1 MRRRF
6 FWSLSVALF
15 AVIFAATCQAAEWKP
30 KKLEIIIPHE
40 VGSTSDATT
49 RLIGKY
55 WTKYMPGVQLI
66 YINKGQAGGR
76 LGYDQFARS
85 KRDGTVIMSCNIQT
99 AAILY
104 AQQKPDWKWEEVIY
118 PINVYDMDPAI
129 IQVRMDSPYKNLE
142 ELIEA
147 AKKSPLNA
155 GLSRWATTDTLVLY
169 QLMDY
174 TGAKFEVIP
183 LGSGSKSRAGLLG
196 GHVDLNVRRASDMK
210 ISAGQIRPLAI
221 CLPTNPIPHVV
232 GDIPTVTSVVKK
244 PIVSAG
250 SYRAFVTHPEVK
262 KNYPERFKVLYDTL
276 SKVKKDPGFIEEAQK
291 LGFEL
296 MDDMAPEELIEMSEE
311 LFPVFEKYADVYKKN
326 Q

>member
-1 MRRRF
+1 MFRHF
-6 FWSLSVALF
+6 FRAVSLSLLAI
-15 AVIFAATCQAAEWKP
+15 AFAATCHAAEWKP

-55 WTKYMPGVQLI
+55 WTKHMPGVQLV

-76 LGYDQFARS
+76 LGYDQFARA
-85 KRDGTVIMSCNIQT
+85 KRDGSVIMSCNLQT
-99 AAILY
+99 AAILH
-104 AQQKPDWKWEEVIY
+104 AQQKPNWKWEEVIY
-118 PINVYDMDPAI
+118 PINVYDMDPAVV
-129 IQVRMDSPYKNLE
+129 QVRSDSPYKTLE
-142 ELIEA
+142 DIIEA
-147 AKKSPLNA
+147 ARKAPLNA

-174 TGAKFEVIP
+174 TGAQFEVIP

-196 GHVDLNVRRASDMK
+196 GHVDLNVRRASDLK
-210 ISAGQIRPLAI
+210 VSVGQIRAVAL

-232 GDIPTVTSVVKK
+232 GDIPTVTSVVKQ

-250 SYRAFVTHPEVK
+250 SYRAFVAHPDLK
-262 KNYPERFKVLYDTL
+262 KNHPDRYQILADTL
-276 SKVKKDPGFIEEAQK
+276 SKVKKDPEFIKEAK
-291 LGFEL
+291 NLGFEL
-296 MDDMAPEELIEMSEE
+296 MDDMSPESLIQMTEE
-311 LFPVFEKYADVYKKN
+311 LFPVFEKYADVYKKK

>member
-1 MRRRF
+1 MVKRF
-6 FWSLSVALF
+6 MQLLAACTLALSVT
-15 AVIFAATCQAAEWKP
+15 VPCQAEEWNP
-30 KKLEIIIPHE
+30 KKLEIIIPHD

-49 RLIGKY
+49 RLVGKY
-55 WTKYMPGVQLI
+55 WTKYMPGVQLV

-76 LGYDQFARS
+76 LGYDQFARA
-85 KRDGTVIMSCNIQT
+85 KRDGSVIMSCNIQT

-104 AQQKPDWKWEEVIY
+104 AQQKPDWKWEEVVY

-129 IQVRMDSPYKNLE
+129 VQVKADSPFKSLE
-142 ELIEA
+142 DVLEA
-147 AKKSPLNA
+147 AKKKPLNA

-174 TGAKFEVIP
+174 TGAQFEVIP

-196 GHVDLNVRRASDMK
+196 GHVDLNVRRASDLK
-210 ISAGQIRPLAI
+210 ISAGQIRALAI

-232 GDIPTVTSVVKK
+232 GDIPTVTSVVNK
-244 PIVSAG
+244 PIVAAG
-250 SYRAFVTHPEVK
+250 SYRAFVAHPDLV
-262 KNYPERFKVLYDTL
+262 KNYPDRFRILQETL
-276 SKVKKDPGFIEEAQK
+276 SKVKKDPEFMVEAKK

-296 MDDMAPEELIEMSEE
+296 MDDMTPQELIKMSED
-311 LFPVFEKYADVYKKN
+311 LFPVFEKYADVYKKK